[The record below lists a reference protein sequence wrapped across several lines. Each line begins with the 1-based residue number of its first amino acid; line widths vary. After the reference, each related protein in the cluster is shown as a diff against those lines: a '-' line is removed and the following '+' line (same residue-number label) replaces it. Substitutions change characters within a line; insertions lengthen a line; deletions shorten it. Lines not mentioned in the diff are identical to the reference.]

1 MTDSI
6 TSLPAAVSTLG
17 ALPMPAGDVRP
28 IAALNM
34 PLDDVAA
41 EAERMWA
48 ERDRRVAALHFEQAA
63 ARTASPSDQI
73 AFHLDAWLVK
83 HPDACA
89 TADDYPDW
97 PAQFAAI
104 KAAHSSTPEETR

>member
-28 IAALNM
+28 LARLDI
-34 PLDDVAA
+34 PLPVVEADVAA
-41 EAERMWA
+41 AQFER
-48 ERDRRVAALHFEQAA
+48 AATL
-63 ARTASPSDQI
+63 TASPSEQI
-73 AFHLDAWLVK
+73 AYHLDAWLVT
-83 HPDACA
+83 HPDDVRAA
-89 TADDYPDW
+89 AEAYPDW

-104 KAAHSSTPEETR
+104 KAAHSSTTQETP

>member
-1 MTDSI
+1 
-6 TSLPAAVSTLG
+6 
-17 ALPMPAGDVRP
+17 MPAGDV
-28 IAALNM
+28 

-63 ARTASPSDQI
+63 ARTASPSEQI
-73 AFHLDAWLVK
+73 AYHLDAWLVK
-83 HPDACA
+83 HPEDVRAA
-89 TADDYPDW
+89 TAEAYPDW